1 MDLHLFGAATPTGE
15 SFRHLTI
22 DSSLFTNTIAYSR
35 APREL
40 NTSFD
45 SISFLDLNDP
55 SSFSS
60 FTFDNPS
67 IIVSFSPIWLFAP
80 FFKHLCN
87 TKPEILTHLRGLV
100 VCSSSSVITK
110 RFSFNHFDRHL
121 FKSLSNA
128 ENQLSNICLRF
139 SIPLRILRPTMIY
152 GKVGIYSDNNISRL
166 ISILRR
172 LPVIPLPANTGLRQP
187 IHASQLASVSY
198 HMATQLSSHSSSPI
212 YECLT
217 LGGDTT
223 CLIFNSYNVT
233 IRFTPVRPCYPLP
246 LSFYTEPLIFP
257 ILLFYIHIFPKIL

>member
-1 MDLHLFGAATPTGE
+1 M
-15 SFRHLTI
+15 
-22 DSSLFTNTIAYSR
+22 
-35 APREL
+35 
-40 NTSFD
+40 
-45 SISFLDLNDP
+45 
-55 SSFSS
+55 
-60 FTFDNPS
+60 
-67 IIVSFSPIWLFAP
+67 
-80 FFKHLCN
+80 
-87 TKPEILTHLRGLV
+87 
-100 VCSSSSVITK
+100 
-110 RFSFNHFDRHL
+110 

-223 CLIFNSYNVT
+223 LSYLQLLQRLQSALPPCDPATRCRFLSIPNRLFFLFSFFIF
-233 IRFTPVRPCYPLP
+233 
-246 LSFYTEPLIFP
+246 IFS
-257 ILLFYIHIFPKIL
+257 KIL